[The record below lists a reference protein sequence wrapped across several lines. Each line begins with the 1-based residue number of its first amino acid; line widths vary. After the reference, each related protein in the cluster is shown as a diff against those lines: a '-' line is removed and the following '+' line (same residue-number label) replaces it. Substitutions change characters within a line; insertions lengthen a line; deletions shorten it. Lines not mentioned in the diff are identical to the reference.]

1 MIISNHAKFSIL
13 IPKLS
18 DMGIAHTYNVLGNE
32 QEKPNVASNT
42 TIKAPSK
49 LWYWTQQ
56 YIYNSEKL
64 LDS

>member
-49 LWYWTQQ
+49 L
-56 YIYNSEKL
+56 
-64 LDS
+64 